1 MVKIKTNIRRR
12 CFQSIRKE
20 TEGVL
25 KIIKDSHEDIRSQKM
40 IKTSL
45 EERRRKTKSE
55 AKKIISS
62 GPARNNVRKMQKLN
76 E

>member
-1 MVKIKTNIRRR
+1 MIKIKTNIRRR
-12 CFQSIRKE
+12 CFPSIRKE
-20 TEGVL
+20 TEGVM

-62 GPARNNVRKMQKLN
+62 GPARNDVSNCRS
-76 E
+76 